1 MRRSGDHDPTS
12 EWRRAERK
20 AWRRSVPG
28 RTTRSRNAA
37 IGAPPLVWG
46 GQDRSVGA
54 LVRHLPLWALALAA
68 CSAPAASSPAPLAPA
83 TQPAPAAAP
92 APAKTEA
99 EQQAERLAAIQHAM
113 NQLDEGAQQCWAAAA
128 AVEGVQLAGDLTA
141 LVDIAAPRASVQ
153 MTRNT
158 SGSAR
163 LSACVAELLARYPWA
178 PPLAGQAISL
188 PFAFRAP
195 SGQSVIDRRFVPAVA
210 QGAVAIAT
218 LLDERNTGNP
228 AASMFEVTVAA
239 GASTGLR
246 VATRTEAWYFLGAG
260 EVGAASGARGE
271 AQRVAGGDVL
281 LVPAGTARKLE
292 AAAGAPLRAV
302 LVVTPGG
309 VEGSARAGALPTPE
323 APLTKTAPAAAFT
336 LVRATDAKRY
346 PRPGG
351 EVSLLLDPAT
361 TKQPALSAALLSFA
375 AGAAVPLHQHA
386 AETELLYILEGAG
399 TLTVGEA
406 TLPVEP
412 TSVLQLPRGV
422 PHAFVASAPLRAL
435 QLYTP
440 AGPEQRFKAPAAAR
454 P

>member
-1 MRRSGDHDPTS
+1 MLRP
-12 EWRRAERK
+12 
-20 AWRRSVPG
+20 
-28 RTTRSRNAA
+28 
-37 IGAPPLVWG
+37 
-46 GQDRSVGA
+46 
-54 LVRHLPLWALALAA
+54 PLWALAAAASALAA
-68 CSAPAASSPAPLAPA
+68 CSAPAASSPAPLAPKP
-83 TQPAPAAAP
+83 QPAPAAAP
-92 APAKTEA
+92 AKTEG

-128 AVEGVQLAGDLTA
+128 AVEGYRLAGDLAA
-141 LVDIAAPRASVQ
+141 LVEIAAPRASVQ
-153 MTRNT
+153 VTRNT

-195 SGQSVIDRRFVPAVA
+195 SGQSVIDRRFVPAIGQGSVA
-210 QGAVAIAT
+210 VAT
-218 LLDERNTGNP
+218 LLDERNTGSP

-246 VATRTEAWYFLGAG
+246 VASRTEAWFFLGAG
-260 EVGAASGARGE
+260 EVGSVWGGRGQ
-271 AQRVAGGDVL
+271 AQPITGGDLL

-292 AAAGAPLRAV
+292 ASAGAPLRAV

-336 LVRATDAKRY
+336 LARATDAKHY

-361 TKQPALSAALLSFA
+361 TKQPALSAAILSFA
-375 AGAAVPLHQHA
+375 AGTAVPLHQHA

-399 TLTVGEA
+399 TLTIGEA
-406 TLPVEP
+406 SLPVEP
-412 TSVLQLPRGV
+412 SSVLQLPRGV

>member
-1 MRRSGDHDPTS
+1 MLRP
-12 EWRRAERK
+12 
-20 AWRRSVPG
+20 
-28 RTTRSRNAA
+28 
-37 IGAPPLVWG
+37 
-46 GQDRSVGA
+46 
-54 LVRHLPLWALALAA
+54 PLWALAFAASALAA
-68 CSAPAASSPAPLAPA
+68 CSAPAASSPAPLAPDP
-83 TQPAPAAAP
+83 QPAPP
-92 APAKTEA
+92 AEPTKTED

-128 AVEGVQLAGDLTA
+128 AVEGYQLAGDLAA
-141 LVDIAAPRASVQ
+141 LVEIAAPRASVQ
-153 MTRNT
+153 VTRNT
-158 SGSAR
+158 SGSVR

-195 SGQSVIDRRFVPAVA
+195 SGQSVIDRRFVPAVS
-210 QGAVAIAT
+210 QGSVAVAT

-228 AASMFEVTVAA
+228 AASLFEVTVAA

-246 VATRTEAWYFLGAG
+246 VASRTEAWFFLGTG
-260 EVGAASGARGE
+260 EIGTASSGRGQ
-271 AQRVAGGDVL
+271 AQRLTGGDLL

-292 AAAGAPLRAV
+292 ASAGAPLRAV

-323 APLTKTAPAAAFT
+323 APLTKTAPATAFT
-336 LVRATDAKRY
+336 LARASDAKRY

-361 TKQPALSAALLSFA
+361 TKQPALSAAILSFA
-375 AGAAVPLHQHA
+375 AGTAVPLHQHA

-399 TLTVGEA
+399 TLTIGEA

-412 TSVLQLPRGV
+412 SSVLQLPRGV